1 MLSHGVQGWR
11 SSQHCSGVVTGH
23 QRSLTYLSGDA
34 LTDSRDCLG
43 PGGQRYPH
51 EEVDKFVRQ
60 QSGVRGGSS
69 RQGRAMN
76 FGKINFVK
84 LKLIM
89 TIILNVSA
97 TPGTV
102 DPWETQKTLLSAH
115 KMTRDGLIRK
125 RRDAEDDD
133 DEPQCTIGGAPP
145 RLCK

>member
-11 SSQHCSGVVTGH
+11 SSQHCSGVVTGQH
-23 QRSLTYLSGDA
+23 RSLTYLSGDA

-76 FGKINFVK
+76 LGNLQLYLQNLSVDAR
-84 LKLIM
+84 LIIELP
-89 TIILNVSA
+89 IIGYLYV
-97 TPGTV
+97 
-102 DPWETQKTLLSAH
+102 
-115 KMTRDGLIRK
+115 
-125 RRDAEDDD
+125 
-133 DEPQCTIGGAPP
+133 
-145 RLCK
+145 